1 MLGVLAGFFV
11 VWCIILVGMFVGRRG
26 ILGENARS
34 VLSALTF
41 FVASPAL
48 LFETLSKAKLHDVFA
63 APLLVAAV
71 GAVATAALFFVIV
84 RFLLKRSLPES
95 LMSSMGASLAN
106 SANLGIPIAVY
117 VLGDASYVAP
127 LLIFQLAFFTPL
139 FLMALDATTSTH
151 RTTPLGFVLMI
162 LRNPMIV
169 GSGLGLLVAATGW
182 QVPRAGDG
190 ADPPDR
196 RRRHSGH
203 AARLRDEPERLPAAA
218 GLGRRRIDTLL
229 ASGFKLIVHPL
240 LAYLFARFALGT
252 GGPGTLRGRGHLR
265 PAHGAERFCHRQPLP
280 DRPHRR
286 QGHRADHDH
295 RGRAGH
301 DRRGA
306 ASRLTPALPD
316 TPPFPH
322 QHLRRTH

>member
-48 LFETLSKAKLHDVFA
+48 LFDTLSKAKVHDVFA

-71 GAVATAALFFVIV
+71 GAVATAALFFVVV

-95 LMSSMGASLAN
+95 LTSSMSASLAN

-151 RTTPLGFVLMI
+151 RTTPLSFVLMI

-169 GSGLGLLVAATGW
+169 GSGLGLAVAATGW
-182 QVPRAGDG
+182 QVPPLVMEPIHLIGG
-190 ADPPDR
+190 A
-196 RRRHSGH
+196 
-203 AARLRDEPERLPAAA
+203 AIPAMLLAFGMSLNGSRPLQA
-218 GLGRRRIDTLL
+218 SAGRRADTLL
-229 ASGFKLIVHPL
+229 ACGFKLVVHPL
-240 LAYLFARFALGT
+240 VAYAFARFALQLEDQALFAVVVT
-252 GGPGTLRGRGHLR
+252 
-265 PAHGAERFCHRQPLP
+265 AALP
-280 DRPHRR
+280 TA
-286 QGHRADHDH
+286 QNVFVI
-295 RGRAGH
+295 
-301 DRRGA
+301 
-306 ASRLTPALPD
+306 ASRYRTGLTVARDTVLITTVVAVPAMIVVALLL
-316 TPPFPH
+316 T
-322 QHLRRTH
+322 

>member
-48 LFETLSKAKLHDVFA
+48 LFETLSKAKVQDVFA

-71 GAVATAALFFVIV
+71 GAVATAGLFFVVV

-95 LMSSMGASLAN
+95 LTSSMSASLAN

-151 RTTPLGFVLMI
+151 RTTPLSFVLMI

-169 GSGLGLLVAATGW
+169 GSGLGLAVAASGW
-182 QVPRAGDG
+182 QVPPLVMEPIHLIGG
-190 ADPPDR
+190 A
-196 RRRHSGH
+196 
-203 AARLRDEPERLPAAA
+203 AIPAMLLAFGMSLNGSRPLQA
-218 GLGRRRIDTLL
+218 SAGRRADTLL
-229 ASGFKLIVHPL
+229 ACGFKLVVHPL
-240 LAYLFARFALGT
+240 VAYTFARFVLHLEDQALF
-252 GGPGTLRGRGHLR
+252 
-265 PAHGAERFCHRQPLP
+265 AVVVAAALP
-280 DRPHRR
+280 TA
-286 QGHRADHDH
+286 QNVFVI
-295 RGRAGH
+295 
-301 DRRGA
+301 
-306 ASRLTPALPD
+306 ASRYRTGLTVARDTVLITTVVAVPAMIVVALLL
-316 TPPFPH
+316 T
-322 QHLRRTH
+322 

>member
-48 LFETLSKAKLHDVFA
+48 LFETLSKANLNDIFA
-63 APLLVAAV
+63 APLLVTAI
-71 GAVATAALFFVIV
+71 GAIATAALFFIIV
-84 RFLLKRSLPES
+84 RFLLKRSVPES

-106 SANLGIPIAVY
+106 SANLGIPIAVF

-169 GSGLGLLVAATGW
+169 GSGLGLLVAGTGW
-182 QVPRAGDG
+182 DVPELVMQPIHLIGG
-190 ADPPDR
+190 A
-196 RRRHSGH
+196 
-203 AARLRDEPERLPAAA
+203 AIPAMLLAFGMSLNGSRPLQA
-218 GLGRRRIDTLL
+218 SAGRRLDTLL
-229 ASGFKLIVHPL
+229 ASGFKLIVHPA
-240 LAYLFARFALGT
+240 LAYVFARFALGMENQALFAVVVT
-252 GGPGTLRGRGHLR
+252 S
-265 PAHGAERFCHRQPLP
+265 ALP
-280 DRPHRR
+280 TA
-286 QGHRADHDH
+286 QNVFV
-295 RGRAGH
+295 
-301 DRRGA
+301 A
-306 ASRLTPALPD
+306 ASRYQTGLTVAKDTVLITTIVAVPAMIGVAL
-316 TPPFPH
+316 
-322 QHLRRTH
+322 LLA